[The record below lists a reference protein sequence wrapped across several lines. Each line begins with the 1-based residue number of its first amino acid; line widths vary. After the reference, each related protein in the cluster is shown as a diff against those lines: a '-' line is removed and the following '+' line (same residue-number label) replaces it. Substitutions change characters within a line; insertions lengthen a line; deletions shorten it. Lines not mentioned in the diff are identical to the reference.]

1 MFLSLSYA
9 EQCVTWKLFG
19 KNGEG
24 YDEILF
30 LDPIKFNIKSFLL
43 NDIRISHG
51 IFCTLAD
58 ALVMVTCALI
68 HFKDPGVL
76 TP

>member
-1 MFLSLSYA
+1 MTRF
-9 EQCVTWKLFG
+9 
-19 KNGEG
+19 
-24 YDEILF
+24 F
-30 LDPIKFNIKSFLL
+30 LDTTKFNIKSFLL

-51 IFCTLAD
+51 MFCTLAD
-58 ALVMVTCALI
+58 ALATVTCALI